1 MWIIMNNSYFSI
13 VENIDNKNEL
23 LVKARVKGDI
33 ERIFPQANVLIGAGT
48 DYLYRAAVS
57 RNIVSDAIKDQIENI
72 NYGNFKNSVPWEDES
87 RHKAYLNVWI
97 ELSKLQNT

>member
-1 MWIIMNNSYFSI
+1 MWIIMNKSYFSI
-13 VENIDNKNEL
+13 VENNENKDEL

-33 ERIFPQANVLIGAGT
+33 ERIFPKANVLIGAGS
-48 DYLYRAAVS
+48 DYLYRAAVP

-72 NYGNFKNSVPWEDES
+72 NYGNFKNSVAWEDES

-97 ELSKLQNT
+97 ALSKLQNT